1 MIIFCA
7 LIEQTVLENL
17 KHDASKFLYL
27 FKINSMKAN
36 PEKFQFRMLSKKSCQ
51 PQKLSVNTF
60 KLQVFFFFVN
70 LRCESFFIPFH
81 FLHLIIFNVSFC
93 NTYISF
99 VLTRKLHL
107 SLLAFNWLSK
117 KHWNRI
123 VESFSNN
130 LGTAYVTVSTKHLTK
145 VDECSISSKKSRPG
159 LAKTIFS
166 I

>member
-1 MIIFCA
+1 
-7 LIEQTVLENL
+7 
-17 KHDASKFLYL
+17 
-27 FKINSMKAN
+27 MKAN
-36 PEKFQFRMLSKKSCQ
+36 PKKFQFRMLSKKSYQ

-60 KLQVFFFFVN
+60 KLQVFFFVN
-70 LRCESFFIPFH
+70 LSCKSFFIPFH

-123 VESFSNN
+123 VGSFSNN
-130 LGTAYVTVSTKHLTK
+130 LGTAYVTVSTKQQTK
-145 VDECSISSKKSRPG
+145 VDECSHFEKISARHKPKQYFPYNVNTLSRNEKCPSS
-159 LAKTIFS
+159 LNFS
-166 I
+166 SYHTKRRASFL